1 MMEKD
6 KVTGCAQNNAQ
17 GSWRCLATF
26 VRWLQVTGSQRLATQ
41 LYNAPGAVRREAE
54 PDAPGIREEDL
65 VDVEKEPVHGLAR
78 HGSQRSVGFC
88 APVILLRPRTQ
99 RWWGA
104 PQIANPSAG
113 AAGAIAGAGP

>member
-6 KVTGCAQNNAQ
+6 KKDGMRPEQRSRLLALLGNFCAM
-17 GSWRCLATF
+17 TP
-26 VRWLQVTGSQRLATQ
+26 GSQRLATQ
-41 LYNAPGAVRREAE
+41 LYNAPGAVRQEAE

-65 VDVEKEPVHGLAR
+65 VDVEKEPADGLAR

-88 APVILLRPRTQ
+88 APVILRPRAQ
-99 RWWGA
+99 LWWGA